1 MGVTAVADVGDRSY
15 ARAVTVISRR
25 QGDPVLDALPTPTL
39 LLDTDLT
46 ICAVNPAYARAVRRT
61 AAELLGAAMFEA
73 FPDNPDDADAD
84 GVANLSRSL
93 EAVARRGRPHHMLVQ
108 RYDIVDSSDGSW
120 VPKVWQPH
128 NSPVLDGDTV
138 VGLLHQVHDLT
149 LTDDDVRRVLIGYR
163 DVLRADSPADGGSR
177 RLADEI
183 DALAAMLAHH
193 QELGEQVLHL
203 RRALTTRATIE
214 QAKGMIMADRR
225 CSADDAFQVLARL
238 SSDTNVKVAD
248 VALAFVY
255 QAQTRGR

>member
-1 MGVTAVADVGDRSY
+1 
-15 ARAVTVISRR
+15 VTVIERR

-46 ICAVNPAYARAVRRT
+46 ICAVNPAYARAVRRA
-61 AAELLGAAMFEA
+61 AAELLGMAMFEA
-73 FPDNPDDADAD
+73 FPDNPGDPEAD

-93 EAVARRGRPHHMLVQ
+93 ESVARNRRPDHMLVQ
-108 RYDIVDSSDGSW
+108 RYDIVDSADGSW
-120 VPKVWQPH
+120 VPKVWQPQ

-149 LTDDDVRRVLIGYR
+149 LTDDDVRRVLLGYR
-163 DVLRADSPADGGSR
+163 DVLRGDGAADPGSR
-177 RLADEI
+177 RLADEM
-183 DALAAMLAHH
+183 DALAAMLA
-193 QELGEQVLHL
+193 QQRALGEQVLQL

-214 QAKGMIMADRR
+214 QAKGMVMADRR
-225 CSADDAFQVLARL
+225 CSADEAFRVLARL